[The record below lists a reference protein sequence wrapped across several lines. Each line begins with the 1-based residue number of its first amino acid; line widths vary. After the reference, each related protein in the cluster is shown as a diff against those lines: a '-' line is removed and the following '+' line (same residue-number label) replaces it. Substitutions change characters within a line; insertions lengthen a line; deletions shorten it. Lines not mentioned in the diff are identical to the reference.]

1 MQNNSPET
9 SQAVDEHVE
18 EFLRRRHAGE
28 VTSADQYLREHP
40 GLGPEF
46 RDLLSAL
53 ELLEQDKIA
62 LLGRP
67 QVRAETTLSSAP
79 LQVPNYE
86 ILGEIGRGGMGIV
99 YRALHK
105 TLNREVALKVLP
117 TSGIENPQLLA
128 RFEQEAR
135 ACAKLHHTNIV
146 PIFEVGSADGV
157 PFFAMQLIDGL
168 GLDRVIE
175 RLSNGPSK
183 SPRATHLRWNTGCA
197 RPSDRRIC
205 HLGHGG
211 LLSSSRQDWIASVGS
226 VDLRAPAWRDP
237 SRHQTGELDIG
248 SESER
253 LVDGLWF
260 GQVERK

>member
-18 EFLRRRHAGE
+18 EFLRLRHAGE

-105 TLNREVALKVLP
+105 TLNREVAPKVLP

-175 RLSNGPSK
+175 RLSTGHRNRHGQ
-183 SPRATHLRWNTGCA
+183 RTFIETQDLHDQVTAGFATWDTEDFYRQVAKIGLQASEALTCA
-197 RPSDRRIC
+197 
-205 HLGHGG
+205 HQHGV
-211 LLSSSRQDWIASVGS
+211 IH
-226 VDLRAPAWRDP
+226 RDIKP
-237 SRHQTGELDIG
+237 
-248 SESER
+248 
-253 LVDGLWF
+253 
-260 GQVERK
+260 